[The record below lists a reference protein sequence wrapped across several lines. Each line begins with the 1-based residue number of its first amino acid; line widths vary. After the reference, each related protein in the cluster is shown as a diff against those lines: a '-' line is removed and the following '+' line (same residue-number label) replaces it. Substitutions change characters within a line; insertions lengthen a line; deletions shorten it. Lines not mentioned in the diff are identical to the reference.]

1 MWNVSLDVAEHEQ
14 RVVPEIRHDGDLRKR
29 PDDEHRQSEQEV
41 RVRRDGDSN
50 GRRQRDRHVRDRGD
64 MRMGMRSTIATIPTT
79 IEAMIPAATVNR
91 NAITTYARY
100 CFHAVLID
108 PQRRRHAARTPESA

>member
-1 MWNVSLDVAEHEQ
+1 
-14 RVVPEIRHDGDLRKR
+14 
-29 PDDEHRQSEQEV
+29 
-41 RVRRDGDSN
+41 
-50 GRRQRDRHVRDRGD
+50 